1 MTTNDYTIRVN
12 KLDRRRKSGDV
23 VVETINY
30 TSVTEDYMLAKL
42 RELRNTQYPEPK
54 YTLEMFET
62 YVARVN
68 LMTGREYQE
77 RWDTPIC
84 CSPAS
89 ETHWSM

>member
-23 VVETINY
+23 VVEIINY
-30 TSVTEDYMLAKL
+30 TSVTEDYMLDKL
-42 RELRNTQYPEPK
+42 TELRNTQYPEPK

-62 YVARVN
+62 YVTRVN
-68 LMTGREYQE
+68 LISGREYRE
-77 RWDTPIC
+77 RWDTPIS

-89 ETHWSM
+89 ETYWSM

>member
-30 TSVTEDYMLAKL
+30 TSVTEDYMLDKL
-42 RELRNTQYPEPK
+42 TEMRNTQYPEPK

-62 YVARVN
+62 YVTRVN
-68 LMTGREYQE
+68 LQSGKEYQE
-77 RWDTPIC
+77 RWDTPIS

-89 ETHWSM
+89 ETYWSI

>member
-23 VVETINY
+23 VVEIINY
-30 TSVTEDYMLAKL
+30 TSVTEDYMLDKL
-42 RELRNTQYPEPK
+42 TELRNTQYPEPK

-62 YVARVN
+62 YVLRVN
-68 LMTGREYQE
+68 LISGREYQE
-77 RWDTPIC
+77 RWDTPIS

-89 ETHWSM
+89 ETYWSS

>member
-42 RELRNTQYPEPK
+42 AVMRNTQYREPK
-54 YTLEMFET
+54 YTLEMLET
-62 YVARVN
+62 YVTRVN
-68 LMTGREYQE
+68 LISGKEYQE
-77 RWDTPIC
+77 RWDTPIS

-89 ETHWSM
+89 ETYWSS

>member
-23 VVETINY
+23 VVEIINY
-30 TSVTEDYMLAKL
+30 TSVTEDYMLDKL
-42 RELRNTQYPEPK
+42 TELRNTQYPEPK

-62 YVARVN
+62 YVTRVN
-68 LMTGREYQE
+68 LISGREYQE
-77 RWDTPIC
+77 RWDTPIS

-89 ETHWSM
+89 ETYWSM